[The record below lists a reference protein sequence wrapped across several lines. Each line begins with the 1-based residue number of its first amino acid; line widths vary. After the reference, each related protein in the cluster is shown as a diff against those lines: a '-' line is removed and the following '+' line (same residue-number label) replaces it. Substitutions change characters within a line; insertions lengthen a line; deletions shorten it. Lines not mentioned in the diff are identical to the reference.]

1 MGRAKRVGI
10 PGIGRKLGQVLAMVV
25 LGGAL
30 LAPSAYAAKTK
41 TAASAAVAA
50 KKASAKK
57 ASGKK
62 VATQRATAKKA
73 AAKTPARRKAAVAKA
88 AKRPTGRRAAVAKAA
103 AAGVAVAA
111 VARPSF
117 AQLAGLDKVSDPL
130 ALESSVALVMD
141 QDTKEVLLSKNE
153 QAVLPIA
160 SISKLMT
167 GLVVANAQLP
177 LDEVITITQAD
188 VDTVKGSRSRLA
200 VGTQLTRGELLHLA
214 LMSSENRMASALARH
229 YPGGRSAFI
238 RAMNNKARQLGM
250 RNSRF
255 YDSTGLSTRNV
266 STARDLAKLITAAY
280 RQPLIRQFTQD
291 TNKEM
296 RFSTPAYSLMFNN
309 TNPLVKNP
317 DWDVRLSK
325 TGYTDEAGRCLLMRA
340 KPDRQELAIV
350 LLNSVGKRTPIGD
363 ANRIRKWL
371 KS

>member
-1 MGRAKRVGI
+1 MGCRIRAIALVCGLMGLLGSQAALAA
-10 PGIGRKLGQVLAMVV
+10 PNPAKLQL
-25 LGGAL
+25 
-30 LAPSAYAAKTK
+30 K
-41 TAASAAVAA
+41 
-50 KKASAKK
+50 
-57 ASGKK
+57 SG
-62 VATQRATAKKA
+62 
-73 AAKTPARRKAAVAKA
+73 
-88 AKRPTGRRAAVAKAA
+88 
-103 AAGVAVAA
+103 
-111 VARPSF
+111 S
-117 AQLAGLDKVSDPL
+117 
-130 ALESSVALVMD
+130 ALVMD
-141 QDTKEVLLSKNE
+141 INTGKTLYQKNPA
-153 QAVLPIA
+153 QVRPIA
-160 SISKLMT
+160 SLTKLMT
-167 GLVVANAQLP
+167 ALVV
-177 LDEVITITQAD
+177 LDARQNLNQTLTIDQNDRDNIKHTY
-188 VDTVKGSRSRLA
+188 SRVRMGTKVSRRDA
-200 VGTQLTRGELLHLA
+200 LHLA

-266 STARDLAKLITAAY
+266 STARDLAKLIAAAY

>member
-1 MGRAKRVGI
+1 MGCRIRAIALVCGLMGLLGSQAALAA
-10 PGIGRKLGQVLAMVV
+10 PNPAKLQL
-25 LGGAL
+25 
-30 LAPSAYAAKTK
+30 K
-41 TAASAAVAA
+41 
-50 KKASAKK
+50 
-57 ASGKK
+57 SG
-62 VATQRATAKKA
+62 
-73 AAKTPARRKAAVAKA
+73 
-88 AKRPTGRRAAVAKAA
+88 
-103 AAGVAVAA
+103 
-111 VARPSF
+111 S
-117 AQLAGLDKVSDPL
+117 
-130 ALESSVALVMD
+130 ALVMD
-141 QDTKEVLLSKNE
+141 INTGKTLYQKNPA
-153 QAVLPIA
+153 QVRPIA
-160 SISKLMT
+160 SLTKLMT
-167 GLVVANAQLP
+167 ALVV
-177 LDEVITITQAD
+177 LDARQNLNQTLTIDQNDRDNIKHTY
-188 VDTVKGSRSRLA
+188 SRVRFGTKVSRRDA
-200 VGTQLTRGELLHLA
+200 LHLA

-340 KPDRQELAIV
+340 KPDQQELAIV
-350 LLNSVGKRTPIGD
+350 LLNSVGKRTPVGD

>member
-1 MGRAKRVGI
+1 MGCRIRAIALVCGL
-10 PGIGRKLGQVLAMVV
+10 IGLLGAQAALAAPNPAKLQI
-25 LGGAL
+25 
-30 LAPSAYAAKTK
+30 K
-41 TAASAAVAA
+41 
-50 KKASAKK
+50 
-57 ASGKK
+57 SG
-62 VATQRATAKKA
+62 
-73 AAKTPARRKAAVAKA
+73 
-88 AKRPTGRRAAVAKAA
+88 
-103 AAGVAVAA
+103 
-111 VARPSF
+111 S
-117 AQLAGLDKVSDPL
+117 
-130 ALESSVALVMD
+130 ALVMD
-141 QDTKEVLLSKNE
+141 INTGKTLYQKNPA
-153 QAVLPIA
+153 QVRPIA
-160 SISKLMT
+160 SLTKLMT
-167 GLVVANAQLP
+167 ALVV
-177 LDEVITITQAD
+177 LDARQNLNQTLTIDQNDRDNIKHTY
-188 VDTVKGSRSRLA
+188 SRVRFGTKVSRRDA
-200 VGTQLTRGELLHLA
+200 LHLA

-266 STARDLAKLITAAY
+266 STARDLAKLIAAAY
-280 RQPLIRQFTQD
+280 RQPLIRQFSQD
-291 TNKEM
+291 TSKEM
-296 RFSTPAYSLMFNN
+296 RFSTPAYSLIFNN

>member
-1 MGRAKRVGI
+1 MGCRIRAIALVCGL
-10 PGIGRKLGQVLAMVV
+10 IGLLGSQAALAAPNPAKLQ
-25 LGGAL
+25 
-30 LAPSAYAAKTK
+30 PK
-41 TAASAAVAA
+41 
-50 KKASAKK
+50 
-57 ASGKK
+57 SG
-62 VATQRATAKKA
+62 
-73 AAKTPARRKAAVAKA
+73 
-88 AKRPTGRRAAVAKAA
+88 
-103 AAGVAVAA
+103 
-111 VARPSF
+111 S
-117 AQLAGLDKVSDPL
+117 
-130 ALESSVALVMD
+130 ALVMD
-141 QDTKEVLLSKNE
+141 INTGKTLYQKNPA
-153 QAVLPIA
+153 QVRPIA
-160 SISKLMT
+160 SLTKLMT
-167 GLVVANAQLP
+167 ALVV
-177 LDEVITITQAD
+177 LDARQNLNQTLTIDQNDRDNIKHTY
-188 VDTVKGSRSRLA
+188 SRVRFGTKVSRRDA
-200 VGTQLTRGELLHLA
+200 LHLA

-266 STARDLAKLITAAY
+266 STARDLAKLIAAAY

-340 KPDRQELAIV
+340 KPDQQELAIV
-350 LLNSVGKRTPIGD
+350 LLNSVGKRTPVGD

>member
-1 MGRAKRVGI
+1 MGCRIRAIALVCGL
-10 PGIGRKLGQVLAMVV
+10 IGLLGSQAALAAPNPAKLQI
-25 LGGAL
+25 
-30 LAPSAYAAKTK
+30 K
-41 TAASAAVAA
+41 
-50 KKASAKK
+50 
-57 ASGKK
+57 SG
-62 VATQRATAKKA
+62 
-73 AAKTPARRKAAVAKA
+73 
-88 AKRPTGRRAAVAKAA
+88 
-103 AAGVAVAA
+103 
-111 VARPSF
+111 S
-117 AQLAGLDKVSDPL
+117 
-130 ALESSVALVMD
+130 ALVMD
-141 QDTKEVLLSKNE
+141 INTGKTLYQKNPA
-153 QAVLPIA
+153 QVRPIA
-160 SISKLMT
+160 SLTKLMT
-167 GLVVANAQLP
+167 ALVV
-177 LDEVITITQAD
+177 LDARQNLNQTLTIDQNDRDNIKHTY
-188 VDTVKGSRSRLA
+188 SRVRFGTKVSRRDA
-200 VGTQLTRGELLHLA
+200 LHLA

-350 LLNSVGKRTPIGD
+350 LLNSVGKRTPFGD

>member
-1 MGRAKRVGI
+1 MGCRIRAIALVCGLMGLLGAQAALAA
-10 PGIGRKLGQVLAMVV
+10 PNPAKLQL
-25 LGGAL
+25 
-30 LAPSAYAAKTK
+30 K
-41 TAASAAVAA
+41 
-50 KKASAKK
+50 
-57 ASGKK
+57 SG
-62 VATQRATAKKA
+62 
-73 AAKTPARRKAAVAKA
+73 
-88 AKRPTGRRAAVAKAA
+88 
-103 AAGVAVAA
+103 
-111 VARPSF
+111 S
-117 AQLAGLDKVSDPL
+117 
-130 ALESSVALVMD
+130 ALVMD
-141 QDTKEVLLSKNE
+141 INTGKTLYQKNPA
-153 QAVLPIA
+153 QVRPIA
-160 SISKLMT
+160 SLTKLMT
-167 GLVVANAQLP
+167 ALVV
-177 LDEVITITQAD
+177 LDARQNLNQTLTIDQNDRDNLKHTY
-188 VDTVKGSRSRLA
+188 SRVRM
-200 VGTQLTRGELLHLA
+200 GTKVTRRDALHLA
-214 LMSSENRMASALARH
+214 LMSSENRMASALGRH

-266 STARDLAKLITAAY
+266 STARDLAKLIAAAY

-340 KPDRQELAIV
+340 KPDQQELAIV
-350 LLNSVGKRTPIGD
+350 LLNSVGKRTPVGD

>member
-1 MGRAKRVGI
+1 MGCRIRAIALVCGLMGLLGSQAALAA
-10 PGIGRKLGQVLAMVV
+10 PNPAKLQL
-25 LGGAL
+25 
-30 LAPSAYAAKTK
+30 K
-41 TAASAAVAA
+41 
-50 KKASAKK
+50 
-57 ASGKK
+57 SG
-62 VATQRATAKKA
+62 
-73 AAKTPARRKAAVAKA
+73 
-88 AKRPTGRRAAVAKAA
+88 
-103 AAGVAVAA
+103 
-111 VARPSF
+111 S
-117 AQLAGLDKVSDPL
+117 
-130 ALESSVALVMD
+130 ALVMD
-141 QDTKEVLLSKNE
+141 INTGKTLYQKNPA
-153 QAVLPIA
+153 QVRPIA
-160 SISKLMT
+160 SLTKLMT
-167 GLVVANAQLP
+167 ALVV
-177 LDEVITITQAD
+177 LDARQNLNQTLTIDQNDRDNLKHTY
-188 VDTVKGSRSRLA
+188 SRVRM
-200 VGTQLTRGELLHLA
+200 GTKVTRRDALHLA
-214 LMSSENRMASALARH
+214 LMSSENRMASALGRH

-340 KPDRQELAIV
+340 KPDQQELAIV
-350 LLNSVGKRTPIGD
+350 LLNSVGKRTPVGD

>member
-1 MGRAKRVGI
+1 MGCRIRAIALVCGLMGLLGAQAALAA
-10 PGIGRKLGQVLAMVV
+10 PNPAKLQI
-25 LGGAL
+25 
-30 LAPSAYAAKTK
+30 K
-41 TAASAAVAA
+41 
-50 KKASAKK
+50 
-57 ASGKK
+57 SG
-62 VATQRATAKKA
+62 
-73 AAKTPARRKAAVAKA
+73 
-88 AKRPTGRRAAVAKAA
+88 
-103 AAGVAVAA
+103 
-111 VARPSF
+111 S
-117 AQLAGLDKVSDPL
+117 
-130 ALESSVALVMD
+130 ALVMD
-141 QDTKEVLLSKNE
+141 INTGKTLYQKNPA
-153 QAVLPIA
+153 QVRPIA
-160 SISKLMT
+160 SLTKLMT
-167 GLVVANAQLP
+167 ALVV
-177 LDEVITITQAD
+177 LDARQNLNQTLTIDQNDRDNIKHTY
-188 VDTVKGSRSRLA
+188 SRVRFGTKVSRRDA
-200 VGTQLTRGELLHLA
+200 LHLA

-238 RAMNNKARQLGM
+238 RAMNNKAGQLGM

-266 STARDLAKLITAAY
+266 STARDLAKLIAAAY
-280 RQPLIRQFTQD
+280 RQPLIRQFSQD

>member
-1 MGRAKRVGI
+1 MGCRIRAIALVCGL
-10 PGIGRKLGQVLAMVV
+10 IGLLGSQAALAAPNPAKLQI
-25 LGGAL
+25 
-30 LAPSAYAAKTK
+30 K
-41 TAASAAVAA
+41 
-50 KKASAKK
+50 
-57 ASGKK
+57 SG
-62 VATQRATAKKA
+62 
-73 AAKTPARRKAAVAKA
+73 
-88 AKRPTGRRAAVAKAA
+88 
-103 AAGVAVAA
+103 
-111 VARPSF
+111 S
-117 AQLAGLDKVSDPL
+117 
-130 ALESSVALVMD
+130 ALVMD
-141 QDTKEVLLSKNE
+141 INTGKTLYQKNPA
-153 QAVLPIA
+153 QVRPIA
-160 SISKLMT
+160 SLTKLMT
-167 GLVVANAQLP
+167 ALVV
-177 LDEVITITQAD
+177 LDARQNLNQTLIIDQNDRDNIKHTY
-188 VDTVKGSRSRLA
+188 SRVRFGTKVSRRDA
-200 VGTQLTRGELLHLA
+200 LHLA

>member
-1 MGRAKRVGI
+1 MGCRIRAIALVCGL
-10 PGIGRKLGQVLAMVV
+10 IGLLGSQAALAAPNPAKLQL
-25 LGGAL
+25 
-30 LAPSAYAAKTK
+30 K
-41 TAASAAVAA
+41 
-50 KKASAKK
+50 
-57 ASGKK
+57 SG
-62 VATQRATAKKA
+62 
-73 AAKTPARRKAAVAKA
+73 
-88 AKRPTGRRAAVAKAA
+88 
-103 AAGVAVAA
+103 
-111 VARPSF
+111 S
-117 AQLAGLDKVSDPL
+117 
-130 ALESSVALVMD
+130 ALVMD
-141 QDTKEVLLSKNE
+141 INTGKTLYQKNPA
-153 QAVLPIA
+153 QVRPIA
-160 SISKLMT
+160 SLTKLMT
-167 GLVVANAQLP
+167 ALVV
-177 LDEVITITQAD
+177 LDARQNLNQTLTIDQNDRDNIKHTY
-188 VDTVKGSRSRLA
+188 SRVRMGTKVSRRDA
-200 VGTQLTRGELLHLA
+200 LHLA

-266 STARDLAKLITAAY
+266 STARDLAKLIAAAY

-340 KPDRQELAIV
+340 KPDQQELAIV
-350 LLNSVGKRTPIGD
+350 LLNSVGKRTPVGD